1 MLGNDGR
8 PMPASPTDISLDM
21 GRIPA
26 ESGATEVAVVQQ
38 RPTLGSLPRARRG
51 RSAWVLSA
59 VDFVASAL
67 ALAAVVYTADAPA
80 LPAVAVAPLLLVG
93 LSWALGVYRRADQPL
108 VTWGSGGRG
117 LPSMGRLLT
126 AGLFAWASSLLV
138 TSAAGPGALDIVA
151 QLGLWL
157 SAFALG
163 SVGRVATASLVRR
176 AEHTERWVVVGD
188 ESTAERLK
196 AYKPLRNYA
205 RVVCTV
211 PPPGPDSGVED
222 PSDRAAALR
231 IVDDN
236 SADRVVIAAR
246 NSDDRGLLMMI
257 QAFRS
262 LGIPVSMLPRPLD
275 LLDAP
280 SAAASMVGGV
290 PLFEVKSLPTR
301 GTAPYRGPDR
311 RKDRRPKV
319 SVVIPTLNEAENI
332 GHVLDRLPD
341 GLHEVILVDGKSKD
355 GTIEVAVAARPDI
368 RVFTQPGRGKGDALR
383 TGFAAV
389 TGNLIVMLDADGSA
403 DPAEIPSFVEALVA
417 GSDFAKGSRFL
428 EGGGSADITPIRR
441 LGNRILSG
449 TVNLLYGTRYTDLCY
464 GYNAFWTRCLPFIS
478 LDAPGF
484 EVETLINLRLASAG
498 MRIAEVPSYEADR
511 ISGESNLNTFRDGL
525 RVFFTIVR
533 ESRLDPATRR
543 RDSKHA
549 PDPGVVRREQPAPSR
564 VS

>member
-1 MLGNDGR
+1 
-8 PMPASPTDISLDM
+8 MPASPADASLDL

-26 ESGATEVAVVQQ
+26 EPAAAEMAVVQQ

-59 VDFVASAL
+59 VDLVTSAL
-67 ALAAVVYTADAPA
+67 ALAAVVYAADAPA
-80 LPAVAVAPLLLVG
+80 LPAIAVAPLLLVA
-93 LSWALGVYRRADQPL
+93 LSWGLGVYRPDRPL
-108 VTWGSGGRG
+108 VTWGSGGRA

-126 AGLFAWASSLLV
+126 AALFAWLSALLV
-138 TSAAGPGALDIVA
+138 TLAGGPGALDVVE

-157 SAFALG
+157 AAFALG
-163 SVGRVATASLVRR
+163 SAGRLATASIVRR
-176 AEHTERWVVVGD
+176 AEQAERWVVVGD

-196 AYKPLRNYA
+196 AYKPLGAYA

-211 PPPGPDSGVED
+211 PPPGPDSGLED

-280 SAAASMVGGV
+280 SAAASRVGGV
-290 PLFEVKSLPTR
+290 PLFEVKSLAAR
-301 GTAPYRGPDR
+301 GAAPYRGPDR
-311 RKDRRPKV
+311 RKDRRPRV
-319 SVVIPTLNEAENI
+319 SVVIPTLNEAANI
-332 GHVLDRLPD
+332 GHVLNRLPD
-341 GLHEVILVDGKSKD
+341 GLHEVILVDGKSRD
-355 GTIEVAVAARPDI
+355 GTVEVATAARPDI

-428 EGGGSADITPIRR
+428 EGGGSADITPIRH
-441 LGNRILSG
+441 LGNRILSA

-484 EVETLINLRLASAG
+484 EVETLINLRLAEAG
-498 MRIAEVPSYEADR
+498 MRIAEVPSYEAHR

-549 PDPGVVRREQPAPSR
+549 PDHGVAARREQPQPSR